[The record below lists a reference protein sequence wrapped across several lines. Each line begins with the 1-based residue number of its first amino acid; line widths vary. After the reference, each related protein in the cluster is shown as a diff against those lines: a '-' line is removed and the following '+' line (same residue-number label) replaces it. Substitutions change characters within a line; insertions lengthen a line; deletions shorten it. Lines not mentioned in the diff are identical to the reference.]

1 MDADAHGPPS
11 TSIARCAVG
20 RLPWIRSRVLP
31 GDFHPIIAYLFNEWK
46 CNLDCHYCWAFDN
59 TVRGMTEDT
68 AKRSI
73 DWLRD
78 SGAGVLALM
87 GGEPLLRP
95 DFAHKIIYY
104 AAKKGFWVYLPTN
117 GRLMWPKVIDKI
129 ADAGVGIVN
138 LAVDAGMTFPAAACR
153 RRWCPS
159 ASTSI
164 TW

>member
-1 MDADAHGPPS
+1 
-11 TSIARCAVG
+11 
-20 RLPWIRSRVLP
+20 
-31 GDFHPIIAYLFNEWK
+31 
-46 CNLDCHYCWAFDN
+46 
-59 TVRGMTEDT
+59 MTEDT

-78 SGAGVLALM
+78 SGCRVLALM

-129 ADAGVGIVN
+129 ADAGVGGGESGGRFVGRRARQG
-138 LAVDAGMTFPAAACR
+138 LAQGDGADPRAFRLSGQEAVQVRLLAY
-153 RRWCPS
+153 S
-159 ASTSI
+159 
-164 TW
+164 